1 MPETGGPIWREITRL
16 AGGETFQV
24 AQSGSAAIPRSYLP
38 PEL

>member
-1 MPETGGPIWREITRL
+1 MPETGPIWREIAHL

-24 AQSGSAAIPRSYLP
+24 AQSGSTAIPRSDLP